1 MNSNTKY
8 IHVVVFFAVTVVILL
23 NLGAGE
29 VQPWDEGLYAV
40 RAASIEKSHNFIDQT
55 SGSLGGLY
63 SSTAPPLTI
72 WAIYSTMQ
80 ILGENPWGIRL
91 FAAMCSIL
99 SAILIY
105 FISLKFVHW
114 RYAILTPLLLTSA
127 NLWNEYSRQAMTD
140 APLNF
145 FFLLIFY
152 LIIKYYEADRI
163 RNIIL
168 ITFAIALTL
177 AMALL
182 TKITIS
188 LLPLLFLLI
197 YYFTKQKISKKI
209 LLTCAML
216 AGIALAVPW
225 YWYMSQVHGAEFY
238 NALFLPHIADAVEN
252 NTRSS
257 GVFYYVNNLITSLPI
272 LILLFIVPTF
282 HFKVGYWR
290 MPKSRK
296 KFISISAMTWFISVF
311 LLLAGSTTKMP
322 HYTLYLF
329 APAILLLTYYLNYL
343 RNRELTNFFSYVLL
357 VGLFSAFYW
366 AFSYDF
372 RQEAKAMA
380 HLQFSP
386 SIIIY
391 ILLIIVSFAYYKFSN
406 KICINKF
413 ARLMLNEG
421 MLLLVLMLFVKTFF
435 VNWLLPTGN
444 SFGAS
449 TIVKDIRNIGA
460 DSVIYLNH
468 TYYEGDT
475 INPQLCWYLD
485 KIEYKFKYNRMSIAK
500 DTANLKKLMS
510 LELHPQEYILYYLP
524 AELAT
529 AELVF
534 SELYKTRDLLY
545 SRYNYFL
552 FSKKVRER
560 DKGMPI

>member
-8 IHVVVFFAVTVVILL
+8 IHIIVFFAVAIVILL

-40 RAASIEKSHNFIDQT
+40 RAASIEKSHNYIDQT

-63 SSTAPPLTI
+63 SSTAPPMTI
-72 WAIYSTMQ
+72 WAIHSTMQ
-80 ILGENPWGIRL
+80 IFGENLWGIRI
-91 FAAMCSIL
+91 FAAMCGIF

-127 NLWNEYSRQAMTD
+127 NLWNEYSRQAMTE
-140 APLNF
+140 APLNC

-152 LIIKYYEADRI
+152 LIIKYYEADKL
-163 RNIIL
+163 RNISL
-168 ITFAIALTL
+168 IALAITISFT
-177 AMALL
+177 MALL

-188 LLPLLFLLI
+188 MLPLLFLLI
-197 YYFTKQKISKKI
+197 YYFTAQKLSKKI
-209 LLTCAML
+209 LLTCAIL
-216 AGIALAVPW
+216 LGIALAVPW

-238 NALFLPHIADAVEN
+238 NALLLPHIADAVEN

-257 GVFYYVNNLITSLPI
+257 GVFYYVNNLINSLPI
-272 LILLFIVPTF
+272 LIVLFIVPAF
-282 HFKVGYWR
+282 YLKVGYWR
-290 MPKSRK
+290 IPKSRNI
-296 KFISISAMTWFISVF
+296 FISITSMTWFVSVF
-311 LLLAGSTTKMP
+311 ILLSASTTKMP

-329 APAILLLTYYLNYL
+329 APAILMLTYYLNYL
-343 RNRELTNFFSYVLL
+343 RSKELTNLFSYVLL
-357 VGLFSAFYW
+357 LVLFSAFYW
-366 AFSYDF
+366 AFSFDF

-391 ILLIIVSFAYYKFSN
+391 LLLILASFAYYKFSD
-406 KICINKF
+406 KIAITKF
-413 ARLMLNEG
+413 AGIMLNEG
-421 MLLLVLMLFVKTFF
+421 MLLLILMLFVKTFL
-435 VNWLLPTGN
+435 VNWLLPTGG
-444 SFGAS
+444 SFGANA
-449 TIVKDIRNIGA
+449 IVKDIRNIGA
-460 DSVIYLNH
+460 DSVVYLYHRYND
-468 TYYEGDT
+468 GDSL
-475 INPQLCWYLD
+475 NPQLSWYLN
-485 KIEYKFKYNRMSIAK
+485 KSEYKVKYSRMPISK
-500 DTANLKKLMS
+500 DTANLKKLIS
-510 LELHPQEYILYYLP
+510 LETRPQDYILYYLP

-545 SRYNYFL
+545 NRYNYFL

-560 DKGMPI
+560 NKGMLI